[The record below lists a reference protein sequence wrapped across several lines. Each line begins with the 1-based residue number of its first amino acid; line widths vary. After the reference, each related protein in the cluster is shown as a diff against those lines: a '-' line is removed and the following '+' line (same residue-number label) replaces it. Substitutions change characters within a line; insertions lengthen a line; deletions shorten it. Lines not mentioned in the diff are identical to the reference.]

1 MNIELLIPYENN
13 PRNNDKAVEAVAK
26 SIKEF
31 GFKVPIIIDK
41 NNVIVAGH
49 TRLKAAKKLGLKD
62 VPVIV
67 ADDLTDDQIKA
78 FRLADNKVGE
88 IATWND
94 ELLLEELK
102 QIDFDMTMFNFEEP
116 LEATLNEDDF
126 DIDEAIESISV
137 PVSKRGQIWLLGNHK
152 LICGDSTT
160 DDVLTLMGGEKADLY
175 LSDPPYNVAVS
186 NSQGMTIEND
196 DMSDSEFKEFL
207 SKAFYQVER
216 VLKNGAAFYVFH
228 ADTEG
233 LNFRAALLE
242 NGLTIK
248 QNLIWVKNQFIVGRQ
263 DYQWQHE
270 PCLYGWKEGASHYF
284 TKNRKQSTIIDDSIN
299 FDLLTAEELRTM
311 LKDIQTSILK
321 FDKPSKNTDHP
332 TMKPLSLIER
342 LIRNSSRKG
351 QLVLDTFGGSGTT
364 LLAAEKLNRKCYMV
378 EYDPKYVDVIIQ
390 RYEELTGTKATRLKT

>member
-13 PRNNDKAVEAVAK
+13 PRNNDKAVEAVAR

-67 ADDLTDDQIKA
+67 ADDLTEDQIKA
-78 FRLADNKVGE
+78 FRLADNKVSE

-102 QIDFDMTMFNFEEP
+102 SIEFDMTLFNFEEP
-116 LEATLNEDDF
+116 LLDNDGEDF

-137 PVSKRGQIWLLGNHK
+137 PVSKRGQIWLLGGHK

-160 DDVLTLMGGEKADLY
+160 DDVLTLMNGEKADLY
-175 LSDPPYNVAVS
+175 LSDPPYNVAIS

-207 SKAFYQVER
+207 NKAFYQVER
-216 VLKNGAAFYVFH
+216 VLKDGAAFYVFH
-228 ADTEG
+228 ADSEG
-233 LNFRAALLE
+233 FNFRAALLE
-242 NGLTIK
+242 NNLPIK
-248 QNLIWVKNQFIVGRQ
+248 QNLIWVKNSFSMGRQ

-270 PCLYGWKEGASHYF
+270 PCLYGWKDGAGHYF
-284 TKNRKQSTIIDDSIN
+284 TKNRKQSTVIDDSVSL
-299 FDLLTAEELRTM
+299 DLMTKEELIE
-311 LKDIQTSILK
+311 LIQTTVLK

-332 TMKPLSLIER
+332 TMKPLPLIER

-351 QLVLDTFGGSGTT
+351 QIVLDTFGGSGTT
-364 LLAAEKLNRKCYMV
+364 LIAAEKLNRKCYMV

-390 RYEELTGTKATRLKT
+390 RYEELTGNKATLLNN

>member
-1 MNIELLIPYENN
+1 LNIELLIPYENN
-13 PRNNDKAVEAVAK
+13 PRNNDKAVEAVAN

-78 FRLADNKVGE
+78 FRLADNKTGE

-94 ELLLEELK
+94 EMLLEELK
-102 QIDFDMTMFNFEEP
+102 NINFDMTMFNFEEP
-116 LEATLNEDDF
+116 LDLTF
-126 DIDEAIESISV
+126 DEEEFNVDEAVESITT
-137 PVSKRGQIWLLGNHK
+137 PVSKRGEIWLLGEHK
-152 LICGDSTT
+152 LMCGDSTT
-160 DDVLTLMGGEKADLY
+160 DDVLTLMSGKQADLY

-196 DMSDSEFKEFL
+196 DMCDSEFKEFL

-216 VLKNGAAFYVFH
+216 VLKVGGSFYVFH
-228 ADTEG
+228 ADTES
-233 LNFRAALLE
+233 LNFRTALLE
-242 NGLTIK
+242 NGLPIK
-248 QNLIWVKNQFIVGRQ
+248 QNLIWVKNQFILGRQ

-270 PCLYGWKEGASHYF
+270 PCLYGWKEGSSHYF
-284 TKNRKQSTIIDDSIN
+284 TKNRKQASVIDDSIN
-299 FDLLTAEELRTM
+299 VDLLTTDELRE
-311 LKDIQTSILK
+311 LVRNIQTSVLN

-332 TMKPLSLIER
+332 TMKPLPLIER
-342 LIRNSSRKG
+342 LIRNSSRKN
-351 QLVLDTFGGSGTT
+351 QIVLDTFGGSGTT
-364 LLAAEKLNRKCYMV
+364 LIASEKLNRKCYMV
-378 EYDPKYVDVIIQ
+378 EYDPKYVDVIIH
-390 RYEELTGTKATRLKT
+390 RYEELTGKAAVKL

>member
-13 PRNNDKAVEAVAK
+13 PRNNDKAVEAVAN

-78 FRLADNKVGE
+78 FRLADNKTGE

-94 ELLLEELK
+94 EMLLEELK
-102 QIDFDMTMFNFEEP
+102 NINFDMTMFNFEEP
-116 LEATLNEDDF
+116 LDLTF
-126 DIDEAIESISV
+126 DEEEFNVDEAVESITT
-137 PVSKRGQIWLLGNHK
+137 PVSKRGEIWLLGEHK
-152 LICGDSTT
+152 LMCGDSTT
-160 DDVLTLMGGEKADLY
+160 DDVLTLMSGKQADLY

-196 DMSDSEFKEFL
+196 DMCDSEFKEFL

-216 VLKNGAAFYVFH
+216 VLKVGGSFYVFH
-228 ADTEG
+228 ADTES
-233 LNFRAALLE
+233 LNFRTALLE
-242 NGLTIK
+242 NGLPIK
-248 QNLIWVKNQFIVGRQ
+248 QNLIWVKNQFILGRQ

-270 PCLYGWKEGASHYF
+270 PCLYGWKEGSSHYF
-284 TKNRKQSTIIDDSIN
+284 TKNRKQASVIDDSIN
-299 FDLLTAEELRTM
+299 VDLLTTDELRE
-311 LKDIQTSILK
+311 LVRNIQTSVLN

-332 TMKPLSLIER
+332 TMKPLPLIER
-342 LIRNSSRKG
+342 LIRNSSRKN
-351 QLVLDTFGGSGTT
+351 QIVLDTFGGSGTT
-364 LLAAEKLNRKCYMV
+364 LIASEKLNRKCYMV
-378 EYDPKYVDVIIQ
+378 EYDPKYVDVIIH
-390 RYEELTGTKATRLKT
+390 RYEELTGKAAVKL

>member
-1 MNIELLIPYENN
+1 MDINLLIPYENN
-13 PRNNDKAVEAVAK
+13 PRNNDKAVDVVAK

-78 FRLADNKVGE
+78 FRLADNKTGE
-88 IATWND
+88 VATWND
-94 ELLLEELK
+94 EMLLEELK
-102 QIDFDMTMFNFEEP
+102 NINLDMTMFNFEEP
-116 LEATLNEDDF
+116 LIEEESEEF
-126 DIDEAIESISV
+126 DIDEAVESV
-137 PVSKRGQIWLLGNHK
+137 KTPVAKRGEIWCLGNHR
-152 LICGDSTT
+152 LMCGDSTT
-160 DDVLTLMGGEKADLY
+160 DDVLKLMGGSLADLY

-196 DMSDSEFKEFL
+196 NMGNEEFCEFL
-207 SKAFYQVER
+207 TKAFYQVER
-216 VLKNGAAFYVFH
+216 VLKKGAAFYVFH

-233 LNFRAALLE
+233 LNFRKALLD
-242 NGLTIK
+242 NGLPIK
-248 QNLIWVKNQFIVGRQ
+248 QNLIWVKNQFIMGRQ

-284 TKNRKQSTIIDDSIN
+284 TRNRKQASVIDDSIPYE
-299 FDLLTAEELRTM
+299 LMTKEELIE
-311 LKDIQTSILK
+311 LLQTTILK
-321 FDKPSKNTDHP
+321 FDKPTKNTDHP
-332 TMKPLSLIER
+332 TMKPLPLIER

-351 QLVLDTFGGSGTT
+351 QIVLDTFGGSGTT
-364 LLAAEKLNRKCYMV
+364 LIAADKLDRTCYMV
-378 EYDPKYVDVIIQ
+378 EYDPKYMDVIIQ
-390 RYEELTGTKATRLKT
+390 RYEELTGNKAIKL

>member
-1 MNIELLIPYENN
+1 MNIELLVPYENN

-196 DMSDSEFKEFL
+196 DMGDSEFKEFL

-242 NGLTIK
+242 NGLPIK
-248 QNLIWVKNQFIVGRQ
+248 QNLIWVKNQFNVGRQ

-270 PCLYGWKEGASHYF
+270 SCLYGWKEGASHYF

-332 TMKPLSLIER
+332 TMKPLALIER
-342 LIRNSSRKG
+342 LIRNSSRKN
-351 QLVLDTFGGSGTT
+351 QIVLDTFGGSGTT

-390 RYEELTGTKATRLKT
+390 RYEELTGKGAIKL

>member
-13 PRNNDKAVEAVAK
+13 PRNNDKAVDSVAR

-41 NNVIVAGH
+41 NNVIIAGH

-78 FRLADNKVGE
+78 FRLVDNKVAE

-102 QIDFDMTMFNFEEP
+102 NIDFDMTLFNFEEP
-116 LEATLNEDDF
+116 LANDEGEDF

-137 PVSKRGQIWLLGNHK
+137 PVSKRGEIWLLGDHK

-160 DDVLTLMGGEKADLY
+160 DDVLTLMNGEKADLY

-196 DMSDSEFKEFL
+196 DMGDSEFKEFL
-207 SKAFYQVER
+207 SKAFYQVEK
-216 VLKNGAAFYVFH
+216 VLKDGAAFYVFH

-242 NGLTIK
+242 NNLPIK
-248 QNLIWVKNQFIVGRQ
+248 QNLIWVKNQFILGRQ

-284 TKNRKQSTIIDDSIN
+284 TKNRKQSTVIDDS
-299 FDLLTAEELRTM
+299 FSLDLMTKEELIE
-311 LKDIQTSILK
+311 LIQTTVLK
-321 FDKPSKNTDHP
+321 FDKPNKNTDHP
-332 TMKPLSLIER
+332 TMKPLPLIER
-342 LIRNSSRKG
+342 LMRNSSRKG
-351 QLVLDTFGGSGTT
+351 QIVLDTFGGSGTT
-364 LLAAEKLNRKCYMV
+364 LIAAEKLGRKCRMV

-390 RYEELTGTKATRLKT
+390 RYEELTGKGAVKL